1 MAATA
6 PSQSAPLA
14 ALSSTATE
22 LDVRDMVEALDTA
35 LTDAGIDGDLRG
47 SITLAVSEALN
58 NVTEHGY
65 AGRAPG
71 EVHMVVGLLAD
82 RVLVTLSDSGRGMPG
97 DALPPGLLP
106 DSSGARADLPE
117 GGFGWFLIHKLCL
130 DLSHTRHAG
139 RNTLRMTFPR
149 YLAPEK
155 S

>member
-6 PSQSAPLA
+6 PSEPGPLI
-14 ALSSTATE
+14 ALSSAATE
-22 LDVRDMVEALDTA
+22 LEVRDMVEALGAA

-58 NVTEHGY
+58 NVTEHAY

-71 EVHMVVGLLAD
+71 EVHMVVDLLAD
-82 RVLVTLSDSGRGMPG
+82 RVLVTLFDSGRAMPG
-97 DALPPGLLP
+97 DALPPGHLP
-106 DSSGARADLPE
+106 DRSGARADLPE
-117 GGFGWFLIHKLCL
+117 GGFGWYLLHKLCL
-130 DLSHTRHAG
+130 DLSYTRHAG

-149 YLAPEK
+149 SLAPEK